1 MGFPSPATDYT
12 ESTLTV
18 NSICRIDANCRVI
31 ETESG
36 YAVIDRS
43 LRPQDGE
50 VVLAQTAA
58 RIQFA
63 KWYGGS
69 LITEDGEAIEG
80 DSLDDVEVYGVVTFT
95 ITGLYHD
102 DGVV

>member
-63 KWYGGS
+63 KWQGGS

-80 DSLDDVEVYGVVTFT
+80 EALDGVTVHGLLTYT
-95 ITGLYHD
+95 IIRLHD
-102 DGVV
+102 DDSVV

>member
-63 KWYGGS
+63 KWQGGS

-95 ITGLYHD
+95 ITRLYRD
-102 DGVV
+102 DEIV